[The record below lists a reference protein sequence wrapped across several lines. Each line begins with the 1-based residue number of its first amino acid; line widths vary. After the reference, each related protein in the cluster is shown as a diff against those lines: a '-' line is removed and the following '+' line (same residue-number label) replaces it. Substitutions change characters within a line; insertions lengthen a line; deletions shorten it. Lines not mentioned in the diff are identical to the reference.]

1 MIRPQD
7 IVGSVRNGDDGV
19 SGASDARDGD
29 LIRRNGF
36 CDVNARQRVFLPQQL
51 GFGRLGCLRS
61 ERAGLAETRVGLVRR
76 DNDVHLI
83 RTRDQITV
91 VRAVIV
97 ERRDARL
104 VLDGVTETAAVGREP
119 LVDREAQHLTSG
131 KVLSGLGVER
141 EDVEIGRAGDLHLLA
156 GSDGGEQHERP
167 GERRTQCAGGVE
179 RPVDRLRG
187 TCAQFRSDGVGEID
201 RSLTADLSGTGGGG
215 DGHRLHS
222 LVFEIRLAQVER
234 EGAPSTQLLEL
245 EVNLGSGLRSDG
257 GRVVGNL
264 DVVVSER
271 IRRIFL
277 VPRPDAV
284 L

>member
-19 SGASDARDGD
+19 SGASNARYRNLIIRNGTDGD
-29 LIRRNGF
+29 
-36 CDVNARQRVFLPQQL
+36 ARQRVFLPQQL
-51 GFGRLGCLRS
+51 GFGGLGCRRS
-61 ERAGLAETRVGLVRR
+61 GRAGLAETHVGLERR
-76 DNDVHLI
+76 NVDVHRGLAI
-83 RTRDQITV
+83 DQIGV
-91 VRAVIV
+91 VLAVIV

-104 VLDGVTETAAVGREP
+104 VLDGVTEIRAVGREP
-119 LVDREAQHLTSG
+119 LVDREAQHLTGG

-141 EDVEIGRAGDLHLLA
+141 DGVEIGRADDLHLLA
-156 GSDGGEQHERP
+156 GSDGGEQHDRP

-179 RPVDRLRG
+179 RPVDLLHG

-201 RSLTADLSGTGGGG
+201 RSRAADLSGTGGGG

-222 LVFEIRLAQVER
+222 LVFEIRLAQIER
-234 EGAPSTQLLEL
+234 EGAPRTQLLEL
-245 EVNLGSGLRSDG
+245 EVHLGSGLRSDG
-257 GRVVGNL
+257 GRVVRNL